1 MKIKTL
7 LCKYSLYLLP
17 LLSIGNCFSQGQF
30 PITADIGYAAA
41 TTEVKKHFS
50 VPGFTAGSPGDPYSN
65 QVASG
70 SYSVYPAFTNPSGQI
85 IKPIIIVE
93 GFDPTDIYSTDA
105 VIELLNG
112 GGGTFD
118 DVADDLRTQGYD
130 LIVLDYNDGGALIQ
144 RNAFLLVKLIQHINT
159 VKKGTCPIVLA
170 GYSMGGVVSRYALNY
185 MEANSLPHNVGL
197 FFSFDAPQKG
207 ANIPLSM
214 QDMIDYL
221 DNSPITYGLSADIR
235 DQVRSIHSYAAQQ
248 MLIYHTDYIIGETV
262 SVNPAF
268 TTFYN
273 QMKGLVGGNGYPSQ
287 PKLIAATL
295 GNASGLGQRFLDA
308 NNVPQNHADVQTTLP
323 FKAFDFIGQQ
333 NVPFVGYVIGGKA
346 FTLPY
351 RIVNP
356 QGNLFL
362 NMEISINS
370 FIFTGF
376 HQQGYFNAPIPADI
390 MPGSFTPT
398 FQLVA
403 DALNGVGATTYLK
416 MNGGCFIPT
425 LSALDFDSNNWFYDV
440 WGDANR
446 LSKTPFESIWYF
458 ANNADHR
465 FPVSG
470 HNALAA
476 WILDEI
482 AAYWETVPICE
493 PALPVNLIEFD
504 VKKENAVAQLS
515 WKTATESNS
524 EKFIV
529 QRSADGKKWLNIT
542 EIQSN
547 GDKSTPSTYSA
558 IDNAP
563 NVGMN
568 YYRLKMVD
576 RDRTFA
582 YSSVQNL
589 NFEGDEVIIY
599 PNPVGSNEKINL
611 LIERSKATEITIYDQ
626 SGKAVKALSGQSEQ
640 IDVTSLAT
648 GRYLIK
654 IKLIDGTKTTKVLIK
669 N

>member
-1 MKIKTL
+1 MNYKTI
-7 LCKYSLYLLP
+7 LCKYFLYLLP
-17 LLSIGNCFSQGQF
+17 LLSIGNCYSQGQI
-30 PITADIGYAAA
+30 PITANIGYTA
-41 TTEVKKHFS
+41 TMAEVKKHFS
-50 VPGFTAGSPGDPYSN
+50 VPGYTAGSAGDPYAN

-70 SYSVYPAFTNPSGQI
+70 SYSVYPAFTNTSGQI

-93 GFDPTDIYSTDA
+93 GFDPLNEYSTDR

-112 GGGTFD
+112 GGGLLD
-118 DVADDLRTQGYD
+118 DVANNLRTEGYD
-130 LIVLDYNDGGALIQ
+130 LIVLDYNDGATLIQ
-144 RNAFLLVKLIQHINT
+144 RNAFLLVKLIQQINT
-159 VKKGTCPIVLA
+159 VKKGTCPIILA

-221 DNSPITYGLSADIR
+221 DNNPTTYGLSADIR

-248 MLIYHTDYIIGETV
+248 MLIYHTDYIDGQTV

-287 PKLIAATL
+287 PKMIAATL

-308 NNVPQNHADVQTTLP
+308 DNFPDNHLDVPTAAP

-333 NVPFVGYVIGGKA
+333 DAPFVGYVIGGKA
-346 FTLPY
+346 YTLPY
-351 RIVNP
+351 RITTPSNSY
-356 QGNLFL
+356 L

-370 FIFTGF
+370 FLFTGF
-376 HQQGYFNAPIPADI
+376 HQQGYQNAPIPADI

-398 FQLVA
+398 FRLVA
-403 DALNGVGATTYLK
+403 DALNGAGATTYLK

-425 LSALDFDSNNWFYDV
+425 LSALDFDSDNWFYNV
-440 WGDANR
+440 VGDANR
-446 LSKTPFESIWYF
+446 LAKTPFESIWYF

-465 FPVSG
+465 SPVAG

-476 WILDEI
+476 WILDEVD
-482 AAYWETVPICE
+482 AYAQTLPVCE
-493 PALPVNLIEFD
+493 PALPVNLIEFG
-504 VKKENAVAQLS
+504 VKKENAVARLT

-524 EKFIV
+524 EKFVV
-529 QRSADGKKWLNIT
+529 QRSTDGKKWLNVT

-547 GDKSTPSTYSA
+547 GDKSTPSIYSA
-558 IDNAP
+558 VDNTPAA
-563 NVGMN
+563 GMN

-582 YSSVQNL
+582 YSSIQHL
-589 NFEGDEVIIY
+589 NFEGDDVIVY

-611 LIERSKATEITIYDQ
+611 LIERSRAKEITIYNQ
-626 SGKAVKALSGQSEQ
+626 SGKALKTLSGQSEQ
-640 IDVTSLAT
+640 IDVTGLVT

-654 IKLIDGTKTTKVLIK
+654 IKLVDGTEATKVLIK

>member
-1 MKIKTL
+1 MNFKTIF
-7 LCKYSLYLLP
+7 CKYFLYLFP

-41 TTEVKKHFS
+41 PTEVKKHFS
-50 VPGFTAGSPGDPYSN
+50 VPGYTAGSPGDPYTN

-70 SYSVYPAFTNPSGQI
+70 SYSVYPAFTNTSGQI

-93 GFDPTDIYSTDA
+93 GFDPTDIYSTDK

-112 GGGTFD
+112 GGGSLD
-118 DVADDLRTQGYD
+118 NLADKLRTEGYD
-130 LIVLDYNDGGALIQ
+130 LIVLDYDDGGALIQ
-144 RNAFLLVKLIQHINT
+144 RNSFLLVKLIQHINT
-159 VKKGTCPIVLA
+159 IKKGTCPIILA
-170 GYSMGGVVSRYALNY
+170 GYSMGGIVSRYALNY

-235 DQVRSIHSYAAQQ
+235 EQVRSIHSYAAQQ
-248 MLIYHTDYIIGETV
+248 MLIYHTDYIDGETV

-308 NNVPQNHADVQTTLP
+308 NNFPDNHADVQTSLP
-323 FKAFDFIGQQ
+323 FKAFDFIG
-333 NVPFVGYVIGGKA
+333 NKDVPFVGYLIAGKA

-356 QGNLFL
+356 AGDLFL
-362 NMEISINS
+362 NMEISVNS

-376 HQQGYFNAPIPADI
+376 HQQGYYNAPIPADI

-403 DALNGVGATTYLK
+403 DALNGLGATTYLK

-425 LSALDFDSNNWFYDV
+425 LSALDFDSNDWFHDV
-440 WGDANR
+440 LGDPNR
-446 LSKTPFESIWYF
+446 LAKTPFESIWYF

-465 FPVSG
+465 FPLSAQ
-470 HNALAA
+470 NALTA
-476 WILDEI
+476 WVLDEVD
-482 AAYWETVPICE
+482 AYAQTLPPCE
-493 PALPVNLIEFD
+493 PPLPVNLIEFD
-504 VKKENAVAQLS
+504 VKKENALAQLT

-524 EKFIV
+524 EKFVV
-529 QRSADGKKWLNIT
+529 QRSTDGKKWLNIT
-542 EIQSN
+542 EVQSN
-547 GDKSTPSTYSA
+547 GDKMTPSTYSA
-558 IDNAP
+558 VDNAP
-563 NVGMN
+563 AAGMN

-582 YSSVQNL
+582 YSSIQHL
-589 NFEGDEVIIY
+589 NFEGDDVIVY

-611 LIERSKATEITIYDQ
+611 LIERSKAKEITIYDQ
-626 SGKAVKALSGQSEQ
+626 SGKALKILSGQSEQ
-640 IDVTSLAT
+640 IDVTGLDT
-648 GRYLIK
+648 GRYVIK
-654 IKLIDGTKTTKVLIK
+654 IKLVDGTEATKLLIK